1 MNAYEILELSPG
13 ATQEEITKA
22 YKRLALKYHP
32 DRNRGNEEWAKRK
45 FIEVGEA
52 YSALSGSAFKKKFEF
67 SNKPGSDKFKEF
79 EDLLNEVKRE
89 SAERK
94 KRFEEYEEGLD
105 RERERLINESI
116 QSVKQKFALAGISA
130 SDLDPSLWTPYGDWK
145 EKFRNSIEGE
155 ISPFLSKMTT
165 AIEKA
170 RLNKINNDNYYSG
183 DSNYGND
190 DYSSWNSPPP
200 RGRYDDEKSS
210 YSNKN
215 FSSNDGEWMG
225 EKKTNLTSSERIKQL
240 EEDIE
245 YNKDYLLKTTSEKE
259 KQKCREV
266 IARSEKE
273 LRKLRNRQNP
283 TQPSSN
289 LGNYSSGNNSS
300 DNNNRKD
307 ERDEK
312 INQLE
317 KEIEQLKK
325 NKPWGSQKRQESQK
339 KIAEK
344 EQELSELKKSN
355 EDSDVYGNWY
365 DEWDQEQK
373 WRVSQKGW

>member
-130 SDLDPSLWTPYGDWK
+130 SDLDPSL
-145 EKFRNSIEGE
+145 
-155 ISPFLSKMTT
+155 
-165 AIEKA
+165 
-170 RLNKINNDNYYSG
+170 
-183 DSNYGND
+183 
-190 DYSSWNSPPP
+190 
-200 RGRYDDEKSS
+200 
-210 YSNKN
+210 
-215 FSSNDGEWMG
+215 
-225 EKKTNLTSSERIKQL
+225 
-240 EEDIE
+240 
-245 YNKDYLLKTTSEKE
+245 
-259 KQKCREV
+259 
-266 IARSEKE
+266 
-273 LRKLRNRQNP
+273 
-283 TQPSSN
+283 
-289 LGNYSSGNNSS
+289 
-300 DNNNRKD
+300 
-307 ERDEK
+307 
-312 INQLE
+312 
-317 KEIEQLKK
+317 
-325 NKPWGSQKRQESQK
+325 
-339 KIAEK
+339 
-344 EQELSELKKSN
+344 
-355 EDSDVYGNWY
+355 
-365 DEWDQEQK
+365 
-373 WRVSQKGW
+373 